1 MPGPNFFDAPITAST
16 PFAKFVPGRGGQ
28 GGAQGS
34 YQIDENA
41 KFAAT
46 EAATKANKP
55 NIPGAYW
62 VPGGY
67 NPMSGTYRQGYW
79 GDPSIQSKGFL
90 SDTFSNIGNI
100 AKTVA
105 PLAAVALG
113 ANYAL
118 PYLMGGEAAAGAA
131 GIAEGFGAGGAG
143 AGIGVAAPAGYAG
156 AADAAL
162 ATGAALTPAALESLA
177 GTAGYG
183 TSAAAGAGSGAGAYL
198 DTLGAT
204 AAGAGAGAAASTP
217 WYLSPTALQTG
228 AGLVGGLIQNAGQ
241 RQAAS
246 MQSDAAQRAIDL
258 QSSIN
263 KQQTELNAPFYS
275 AGITGQNRLMDLLGL
290 SKNTGAADYGKYGKD
305 FSMAD
310 YTADPGYSF
319 RLNEGMKQLKHTAAG
334 RGGLISGQTMKGLQD
349 YAQGSASQEYNNAFN
364 RYQTSRANQ
373 LQPLGNLQ
381 NLGVSA
387 ANQQSAA
394 LGNYGANVSNLLGQ
408 QGQSYAAGALG
419 QGNTINTAIGS
430 GISAYQNNALIDQ
443 LRRLNPSTYGSAA

>member
-16 PFAKFVPGRGGQ
+16 PFAKFVPGSGGQ

-79 GDPSIQSKGFL
+79 GDPSIQSNGFL

-118 PYLMGGEAAAGAA
+118 PYLMGGEAAAGGA
-131 GIAEGFGAGGAG
+131 GIVEGIGAGGAG
-143 AGIGVAAPAGYAG
+143 TTAM
-156 AADAAL
+156 
-162 ATGAALTPAALESLA
+162 TPAALESLA

-204 AAGAGAGAAASTP
+204 AAGAAGAGAAASTP

-228 AGLVGGLIQNAGQ
+228 AGLVGGLIQNASQ

-290 SKNTGAADYGKYGKD
+290 GANKGAADYGKYAKD

-310 YTADPGYSF
+310 YQADPGYAF
-319 RLNEGMKQLKHTAAG
+319 RLSEGMKQLGHTAAS

-349 YAQGSASQEYNNAFN
+349 YAQGSASQEYSNAFN
-364 RYQTSRANQ
+364 RYQTNRSNQ

-381 NLGVSA
+381 NVGISA

-408 QGQSYAAGALG
+408 QGQAQAAGALG